1 MSQSFWA
8 GEGVFPSV
16 EVFSIEW
23 CDALRW
29 LIKTEYHNLRL
40 FRMEKKEGA
49 PKVDEKVE
57 KKPEKQPDKKPVHPG
72 KPPEKKAEE
81 KKVDSNFRQL
91 VRVSGVVLDGNK
103 EVYRVLP
110 KIRGIGQNT
119 TQAMLLI
126 MGIGKEVKLG
136 GLTEEEITKI
146 EDNIMTLN
154 KKIPYWMTNRQRD
167 YVTGENLHLTGSELE
182 ISQREDI
189 TRQKR
194 IKSYKGVRHILG
206 LPVRGQRTR
215 TSFRTGSAIGVS
227 RKKTAQAAAAAAA
240 APKAAGGAAKTAA
253 PAAAPKAAPAA
264 DKPKKE

>member
-1 MSQSFWA
+1 M
-8 GEGVFPSV
+8 

-29 LIKTEYHNLRL
+29 LIRAEYHNLRL

-57 KKPEKQPDKKPVHPG
+57 KTKPEKQQPDKKPVHPG

-81 KKVDSNFRQL
+81 KAVDSNFRQL

-119 TQAMLLI
+119 AQAMLLI

-146 EDNIMTLN
+146 EDNIVTLN
-154 KKIPYWMTNRQRD
+154 KNIPYWMTNRQRD

-227 RKKTAQAAAAAAA
+227 RKKAAQATAAATAS
-240 APKAAGGAAKTAA
+240 PKAAGGGGAKPIASASKAPAA
-253 PAAAPKAAPAA
+253 PAAE
-264 DKPKKE
+264 KPKKE